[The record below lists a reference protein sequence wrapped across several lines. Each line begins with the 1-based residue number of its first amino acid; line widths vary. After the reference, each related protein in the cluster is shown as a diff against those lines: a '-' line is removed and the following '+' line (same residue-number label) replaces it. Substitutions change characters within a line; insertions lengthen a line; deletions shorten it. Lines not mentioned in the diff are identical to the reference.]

1 MAGRVAKFHTW
12 GEFNLEKKEVP
23 MTHAEMPPR
32 GHIPAYG
39 VRNLAEGREVE
50 IYPTALP
57 HEPFNTVEYL
67 SVQES
72 QAREARAREE
82 GRAEAFDEAFT
93 MLRNDPRHPLTLES
107 RLRDAAKAARA
118 AASRSGE
125 GKDEEREKAP
135 VDRLDSGA
143 LSPLLHEVRSKAEHS
158 Y

>member
-1 MAGRVAKFHTW
+1 MAKFHTW

-72 QAREARAREE
+72 QARESRAREE
-82 GRAEAFDEAFT
+82 AFE
-93 MLRNDPRHPLTLES
+93 E
-107 RLRDAAKAARA
+107 AAKEVDAWLDLIELDHRDIIAKGQYSNPQEASREYRNKCNLLGAVRASLLKKVKSTKGA

-125 GKDEEREKAP
+125 GK
-135 VDRLDSGA
+135 L
-143 LSPLLHEVRSKAEHS
+143 
-158 Y
+158 

>member
-1 MAGRVAKFHTW
+1 MAKFHTW

-82 GRAEAFDEAFT
+82 GRKEAFLEA
-93 MLRNDPRHPLTLES
+93 
-107 RLRDAAKAARA
+107 AAIFNEEAEKIKATETKDVVHKGIAYVGQRGAAMMCEKLA

-125 GKDEEREKAP
+125 GEKA
-135 VDRLDSGA
+135 DC
-143 LSPLLHEVRSKAEHS
+143 
-158 Y
+158 